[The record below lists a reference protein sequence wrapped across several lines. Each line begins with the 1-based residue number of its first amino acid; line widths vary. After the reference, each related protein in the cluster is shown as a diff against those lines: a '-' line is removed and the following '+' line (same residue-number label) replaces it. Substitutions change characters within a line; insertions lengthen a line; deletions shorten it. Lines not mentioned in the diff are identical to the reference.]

1 MGANLNDF
9 IALSLSPVYRLRNR
23 HNPKSEKEK
32 KEMSSLFALALLQ
45 DNTSTGVGPAGA
57 AMGAGIMIV
66 YLAIILI
73 IIISLWKIFT
83 KAGKPGWAAIVPIYN
98 LIVML
103 EICCKP
109 IWWFILM
116 LIPFVNL
123 IVIIILLVELAKR
136 FGKGVGFAIGMLIL
150 PFIFYPMLAFG
161 DSKYTPC

>member
-1 MGANLNDF
+1 MNA
-9 IALSLSPVYRLRNR
+9 
-23 HNPKSEKEK
+23 
-32 KEMSSLFALALLQ
+32 LFALALLQ
-45 DNTSTGVGPAGA
+45 DTTTTTTTEVSPVAAG
-57 AMGAGIMIV
+57 MGIGMMLVWCAV
-66 YLAIILI
+66 LLLVV
-73 IIISLWKIFT
+73 ISMWKIFT

-103 EICCKP
+103 EIACKP

-116 LIPFVNL
+116 LIPLVNL
-123 IVIIILLVELAKR
+123 IVIIIVLVELAKR

>member
-1 MGANLNDF
+1 MNA
-9 IALSLSPVYRLRNR
+9 
-23 HNPKSEKEK
+23 
-32 KEMSSLFALALLQ
+32 LFALALLQ
-45 DNTSTGVGPAGA
+45 DNTSTGVSPAGA

-66 YLAIILI
+66 YLAILLI

-98 LIVML
+98 FIVML
-103 EICCKP
+103 EIACKP
-109 IWWFILM
+109 IWWFILL
-116 LIPFVNL
+116 LIPFVNI
-123 IVIIILLVELAKR
+123 IVIIILLIEIAKR

>member
-1 MGANLNDF
+1 MNA
-9 IALSLSPVYRLRNR
+9 
-23 HNPKSEKEK
+23 
-32 KEMSSLFALALLQ
+32 LFALALLQ

-57 AMGAGIMIV
+57 AMGAGITIV
-66 YLAIILI
+66 YLAVLLI

-103 EICCKP
+103 EIACKP
-109 IWWFILM
+109 IWWFILL
-116 LIPFVNL
+116 LIPIVNI
-123 IVIIILLVELAKR
+123 IVIIILLVEIAKR